1 MSSKKRDRF
10 KKFVK
15 PTKLLLMTLEQSN
28 QQLRDVRQ
36 MPKLPQVSLYKQ
48 KRYAEFLPELSQLF
62 WYLIL
67 KR

>member
-1 MSSKKRDRF
+1 
-10 KKFVK
+10 
-15 PTKLLLMTLEQSN
+15 MTLEQSN

-48 KRYAEFLPELSQLF
+48 KLYAEFLPELTQLF